1 MNNPVVNVAERKVT
15 LNTSPIGI
23 DRAILFDDNAYNNQT
38 IQLIIGF
45 EGKNATS
52 NIQKFLSVLDVG
64 RYVDFQ
70 MYSDSEYVYQVFR
83 QSAST
88 VARPT
93 YSDSYRELTLTL
105 SGAPYKQL
113 ANQKD
118 VTVESGTDSTLVNP
132 TNFTA
137 KPIITINAYGDVDLT
152 VNGKTLHIKDMTKPI
167 TLNSELQDAYVLEGR
182 TVTNANDQLSI
193 GAYPL
198 LKPGKNTISVTPK
211 VGTATAVV
219 ETRYRTL

>member
-1 MNNPVVNVAERKVT
+1 MNNPVVNIAERKVT

-52 NIQKFLSVLDVG
+52 NIQKFLSALDVG

-105 SGAPYKQL
+105 SGAPYKYL
-113 ANQKD
+113 ANQKPVS
-118 VTVESGTDSTLVNP
+118 VTAGTTTTVVNP
-132 TNFTA
+132 TNFNA
-137 KPIITINAYGDVDLT
+137 KPVITITALGDVDLN
-152 VNGKTLHIKDMTKPI
+152 VNGSTLRIKNVTKPI
-167 TLNSELQDAYVLEGR
+167 TLNSELQDAYVQEGR
-182 TVTNANDQLSI
+182 TVTNANAQVSV

-198 LKPGKNTISVTPK
+198 LKAGKNTISISK
-211 VGTATAVV
+211 GTATI